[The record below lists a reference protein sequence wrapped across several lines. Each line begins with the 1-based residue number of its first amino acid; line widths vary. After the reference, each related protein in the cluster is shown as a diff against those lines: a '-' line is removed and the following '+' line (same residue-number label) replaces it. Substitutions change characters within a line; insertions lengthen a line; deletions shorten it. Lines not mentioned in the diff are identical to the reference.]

1 MKNKILVVQ
10 EDEET
15 RNFLEKILKDK
26 YEVYTAEN
34 AVVGI
39 AYAKNR
45 LPDLILLDI
54 PLPHLDGFEACK
66 LIREDEQ
73 VSTIPI
79 IILSSLSSIENIK
92 IAFETGADDY
102 VIKPFDVQELL
113 ARIQTRLRIVNDK
126 KHASGEIF
134 AGDLYIDSSS
144 RKVTFSNKPV
154 DLTLTELDII
164 RLLATNPGEM
174 ITRKQI
180 LEILHSSGKK
190 KNNYRTIDV
199 HIRSIRKKIP
209 GIAKHLTAIYG
220 RGYQYNP

>member
-1 MKNKILVVQ
+1 MKNKILIVQ
-10 EDEET
+10 EDVET
-15 RNFLEKILKDK
+15 RNFLEKILSDT
-26 YEVYTAEN
+26 YEVRLEEN
-34 AVVGI
+34 AVLGI
-39 AYAKNR
+39 AYAKNSP
-45 LPDLILLDI
+45 PDLILMDI
-54 PLPHLDGFEACK
+54 PLPHLDGLEACK
-66 LIREDEQ
+66 LIREDEK
-73 VSTIPI
+73 VSSISI
-79 IILSSLSSIENIK
+79 IILSSRSSMEDIRMALEV
-92 IAFETGADDY
+92 GADDY

-113 ARIQTRLRIVNDK
+113 ARIQTRLRIVNDR

-144 RKVTFSNKPV
+144 RKVTFFNKQV
-154 DLTLTELDII
+154 ELTLTELDII

-174 ITRKQI
+174 ISRKQI

-190 KNNYRTIDV
+190 KHNYRTIDV